1 MTSRREDPL
10 YCMLYIL
17 YYLLYSNA
25 RTLDETIYYMLYY
38 MQCSKS
44 EALTPEELAASAA
57 AAPRVETLG
66 EGVLY

>member
-1 MTSRREDPL
+1 
-10 YCMLYIL
+10 MLYFFC
-17 YYLLYSNA
+17 YLLYSNA

-38 MQCSKS
+38 VLCSKI

-66 EGVLY
+66 GGALLAQ